1 MMNLKKTL
9 LHAAGLAALL
19 SFSGVTFSQTSQGFK
34 QTSTDETQDNQ
45 DNKDNK
51 EWDVLNPSFDLT
63 TVSIDTEQTTWSS

>member
-19 SFSGVTFSQTSQGFK
+19 SFSGVTFSQTSQGLK

-51 EWDVLNPSFDLT
+51 
-63 TVSIDTEQTTWSS
+63 